1 MPCVTGWLAGRARS
15 HPPHHRLGDSVI
27 PWAPTW
33 TSARHSPHLPPM
45 APLARAVLRGKLLEP
60 VATIGS
66 WPSPWAPSTAKLT
79 LRAWEKSFKDHVM
92 PPLKSMAQ
100 QLL

>member
-33 TSARHSPHLPPM
+33 TNARHSPHLPPM
-45 APLARAVLRGKLLEP
+45 APLARAVLQGARGHHWFL
-60 VATIGS
+60 A
-66 WPSPWAPSTAKLT
+66 LT
-79 LRAWEKSFKDHVM
+79 LGSQHSQADPKGMGEKFQGSRHA
-92 PPLKSMAQ
+92 ST
-100 QLL
+100 